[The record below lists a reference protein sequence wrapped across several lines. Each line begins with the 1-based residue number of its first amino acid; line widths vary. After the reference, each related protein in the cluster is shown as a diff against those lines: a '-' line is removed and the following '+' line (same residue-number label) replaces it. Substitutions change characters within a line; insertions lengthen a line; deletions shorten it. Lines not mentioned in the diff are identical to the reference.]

1 VLRPLRSLLGVLI
14 VTSIV
19 TSAALCWFG
28 WNLLTQQRVV
38 DEQQA
43 RAQLDRAGDALTAA
57 VRGQLADAG
66 DRLSAW
72 LGNPTASPPSI
83 ERAVVLAID
92 RRRIQVRPA
101 GGLPFV
107 PVVLSQPTPD
117 ELVDPELIELRH
129 GRLQDAARRYR
140 ALTSHRD
147 VRVRAGAWFRLGRV
161 LRKTGNLQSAQDAY
175 RRLTSL
181 RDVAVDDLP
190 ADLAGLL
197 GQRASLSSMDDQTGL
212 RTVNAAIQRGLDD
225 GRWLLPRR
233 IAETYR
239 AEFESTPRPP
249 SWRLAAALDDAWRA
263 ANGRFS
269 ERGQR
274 TFATADPPAIVIWRA
289 SGDRLISLAA
299 FADDFF
305 RPEPGIAWRLA
316 DADDRTLAGGPAGAG
331 AVARVLNAE
340 YPWKL
345 EVWADASSRSVHS
358 RRPILI
364 MTTVVLAFV
373 WGATYFMAR
382 AIRREAAVAR
392 LQSDFVAAVS
402 HEFRSPLTTVRQL
415 AELLESNRLPSEE
428 RRLRYYRVLAAE
440 AARLQRLVETLLNFG
455 RIEAGATRYRFDTV
469 NATDLVRA
477 VIREMESFAHDAG
490 MRIDFAERDT
500 PLFVRADED
509 ALGVAVRNLVDNA
522 IKYSPGQSSIGV
534 ECATVD
540 HQILIRVIDSG
551 PGIPASEQRTIFDKF
566 VRGQAAV
573 NGNVK
578 GTGVGLSMVKQ
589 IVLAHGGEVRLAS
602 VVGRG
607 STFTIRLPTA
617 DAPAAVRRVSA

>member
-1 VLRPLRSLLGVLI
+1 MALL
-14 VTSIV
+14 VTSVV
-19 TSAALCWFG
+19 TSAMLCWFG
-28 WNLLTQQRVV
+28 WKLFVQQRVI
-38 DEQQA
+38 DRQQE
-43 RAQLDRAGDALTAA
+43 RVQLDRAADALTAA

-72 LGNPTASPPSI
+72 LSNPSASPPTI
-83 ERAVVLAID
+83 DRGVVLAVD
-92 RRRIQVRPA
+92 RNRIQIRPA

-107 PVVLSQPTPD
+107 PVAVSQPTPD
-117 ELVDPELIELRH
+117 ELVDPELIELRD
-129 GRLQDAARRYR
+129 GRLQDAAQQYR

-147 VRVRAGAWFRLGRV
+147 VRVQAGAWFRLGRV
-161 LRKTGNLQSAQDAY
+161 LRKSGKLQSAQDAY
-175 RRLTSL
+175 GRLAGL
-181 RDVAVDDLP
+181 PDVTVDDLP

-197 GQRASLSSMDDQTGL
+197 GQRASLWSMDEQAGV
-212 RTVNAAIQRGLDD
+212 RTVNAAIQQGLDA

-239 AEFESTPRPP
+239 DEFETPARPP

-269 ERGQR
+269 HRGHR
-274 TFATADPPAIVIWRA
+274 TFPAADLPTIVIWRA
-289 SGDRLISLAA
+289 SGDRLIAFAA
-299 FADDFF
+299 FAGDFL
-305 RPEPGIAWRLA
+305 RPDPGIAWRLA
-316 DADDRTLAGGPAGAG
+316 DADDHTLAGGPAAAG
-331 AVARVLNAE
+331 AIARLVNAE

-345 EVWADASSRSVHS
+345 EVWSDASSKSVDS
-358 RRPILI
+358 RTPILI

-373 WGATYFMAR
+373 GGATYFMAR
-382 AIRREAAVAR
+382 AIRREAEVAR

-428 RRLRYYRVLAAE
+428 RRLRYYRVVAVE

-455 RIEAGATRYRFDTV
+455 RIEAGAMRYRFDAV

-477 VIREMESFAHDAG
+477 VIREMEPFAYNRG
-490 MRIDFAERDT
+490 IRIEFVGRDT
-500 PLFVRADED
+500 PLIVRADED

-522 IKYSPGQSSIGV
+522 IKYSPAQSSIRV
-534 ECATVD
+534 ECTTVD
-540 HQILIRVIDSG
+540 DQIVIRVIDAG
-551 PGIPASEQRTIFDKF
+551 PGIPAAEQRTIFDKF

-573 NGNVK
+573 TGNVK

-589 IVLAHGGEVRLAS
+589 IVLAHGGKVRLQS
-602 VVGRG
+602 VVGVG
-607 STFTIRLPTA
+607 STFTIRLRAADPPATVTRATA
-617 DAPAAVRRVSA
+617 

>member
-1 VLRPLRSLLGVLI
+1 VALL
-14 VTSIV
+14 VTSVV
-19 TSAALCWFG
+19 TSAMLCWLG
-28 WNLLTQQRVV
+28 WKLLMQQRVI
-38 DEQQA
+38 DRQQD
-43 RAQLDRAGDALTAA
+43 RAQLDRAADALTAA

-72 LGNPTASPPSI
+72 LSNPTASPPSI
-83 ERAVVLAID
+83 DRAVVLAID
-92 RRRIQVRPA
+92 RNRIQIRPA

-107 PVVLSQPTPD
+107 PVVLSQPTPE
-117 ELVDPELIELRH
+117 ELVDPEFTELRD
-129 GRLQDAARRYR
+129 GRLQDAAHKYR
-140 ALTSHRD
+140 ALTRHRD
-147 VRVRAGAWFRLGRV
+147 IRVRAGAWFRLGRV
-161 LRKTGNLQSAQDAY
+161 IRKTGNLQSAQDAY
-175 RRLTSL
+175 RQLANL
-181 RDVAVDDLP
+181 RHVTVDDLP

-197 GQRASLSSMDDQTGL
+197 GLRASQSSMDEQTGI
-212 RTVNAAIQRGLDD
+212 RNVNAAIQRGLDD

-269 ERGQR
+269 QRGQR
-274 TFATADPPAIVIWRA
+274 TFPTADPPALVIWRA

-299 FADDFF
+299 FADDFL

-316 DADDRTLAGGPAGAG
+316 DADDRTLAGGPAAAG
-331 AVARVLNAE
+331 AVARVVNAE

-345 EVWADASSRSVHS
+345 EVWADASSMSVDS
-358 RRPILI
+358 RKPILI

-382 AIRREAAVAR
+382 AIRREADVAR
-392 LQSDFVAAVS
+392 LQADFVAAVS

-415 AELLESNRLPSEE
+415 TELLESNRLPSEE
-428 RRLRYYRVLAAE
+428 RRIRYYRVLAGE
-440 AARLQRLVETLLNFG
+440 TARLQRLVETLLNFG
-455 RIEAGATRYRFDTV
+455 RIEAGAMRYRFDTV

-477 VIREMESFAHDAG
+477 VIREMEPFAYDAG
-490 MRIDFAERDT
+490 MRIDFAARDT
-500 PLFVRADED
+500 PLFVRADKD

-534 ECATVD
+534 ECAAAD
-540 HQILIRVIDSG
+540 DQILIRVIDFG

-589 IVLAHGGEVRLAS
+589 IVLAHGGEVRLQS
-602 VVGRG
+602 VVGG
-607 STFTIRLPTA
+607 GNTFTIRLPGA
-617 DAPAAVRRVSA
+617 DAPAAVRRASA